1 VSQHGNHKYE
11 VVIGLEVHA
20 QLLTRSKMFCD
31 CSAEYAGQPP
41 NTQVCPVCLG
51 MPGTLPVIN
60 RRAVE
65 YTIMTA
71 LALQCAI
78 PEASKFD
85 RKNYPYP
92 DLPKGY
98 QISQYDL
105 PFSRDGWVDVETAD
119 GIVRAGTERV
129 HLEEDTAKLTH
140 VSGGSLVDFN
150 RAGVPLMEIVSRPD
164 LRSPEQARAYL
175 QKLRG
180 ILRSLGVSSG
190 NMEEGSFRCDANIS
204 LRPVGS
210 VELGPKVEIKNMNSF
225 RSVQRAL
232 EFEVIRQTRALEQ
245 GDRIVQETR
254 GWDDDRGITV
264 SQRSKELAHDYRYF
278 PEPDLPPVFVARE
291 WVAEIQA
298 RLPELPD
305 ARRDRFTA
313 EYGLSRYDAAQ
324 LSAARETADFFEQ
337 TVRLYPQPKEV
348 SNVIQST
355 LFRLQKSGDEDL
367 EGQGTGGMTPDRL
380 AALLQLVERGVI
392 SKGSGRQVFEEVY
405 RGGSEPAAVI
415 ERLGLG
421 QVSDTGE
428 LDRFVDE
435 VLAAQPR
442 AVADYRA
449 GKSGAVNFL
458 AGQVMKLS
466 RGKANPNLVRELIET
481 RLR

>member
-1 VSQHGNHKYE
+1 
-11 VVIGLEVHA
+11 
-20 QLLTRSKMFCD
+20 
-31 CSAEYAGQPP
+31 
-41 NTQVCPVCLG
+41 
-51 MPGTLPVIN
+51 
-60 RRAVE
+60 
-65 YTIMTA
+65 
-71 LALQCAI
+71 
-78 PEASKFD
+78 
-85 RKNYPYP
+85 
-92 DLPKGY
+92 
-98 QISQYDL
+98 
-105 PFSRDGWVDVETAD
+105 
-119 GIVRAGTERV
+119 
-129 HLEEDTAKLTH
+129 
-140 VSGGSLVDFN
+140 
-150 RAGVPLMEIVSRPD
+150 
-164 LRSPEQARAYL
+164 
-175 QKLRG
+175 
-180 ILRSLGVSSG
+180 
-190 NMEEGSFRCDANIS
+190 
-204 LRPVGS
+204 VGS

-232 EFEVIRQTRALEQ
+232 EFEVIRQTRALDQ

-298 RLPELPD
+298 GLPELPD

-421 QVSDTGE
+421 QVSDTSE